1 MAQNLISPKLYYILT
16 KDSNEPHEEAHKEVH
31 PMGTL
36 GNQVSIAIVTGTGIG
51 IELVLHLTTVPR
63 LKIIARIALVM
74 M

>member
-1 MAQNLISPKLYYILT
+1 
-16 KDSNEPHEEAHKEVH
+16 
-31 PMGTL
+31 MGTL
-36 GNQVSIAIVTGTGIG
+36 GDQVGIAIVTGTGIG